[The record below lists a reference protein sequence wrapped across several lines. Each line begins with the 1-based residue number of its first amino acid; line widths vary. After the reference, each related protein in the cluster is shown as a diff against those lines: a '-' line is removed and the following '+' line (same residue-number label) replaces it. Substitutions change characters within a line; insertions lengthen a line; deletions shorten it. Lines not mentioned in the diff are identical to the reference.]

1 MSDRDLRNLYENVR
15 RGDEYHAPKRQTEI
29 YRDVYVEKEEA
40 PAVNIHGDRRGMAP
54 GSAGTQFGSGGIDP
68 RTGQPAGLRYMDDNN
83 LVKIKVPVNN
93 HGFDPG
99 EYYIPVDQL
108 INFAVN
114 NADQT
119 NVYEGIRRHLQNK
132 GYNLKS
138 FQPGHFTGLIYTIL
152 GKGSQGKGF
161 LDYLNSDAGVKL
173 SKVKG
178 GVGDLRT
185 SAVEAGIPEDA
196 LNALMDSKW
205 TDARGSNIGPG
216 EIALALIFKDVSNKR
231 EGTGAGKGGDLS
243 ITIEVDGEG
252 GSMGTEISDLEVKGQ
267 GGRLGQQPARG
278 GVKPVGL
285 QSLYKHVKTVGNFEE
300 KGQEDVGLQTS
311 LQTTADNPSL
321 IDILYN
327 TYQYIEKTRPVIL
340 DSYIA
345 GVFEHLLKPA
355 YEHAFKDDKC
365 KSLIVKAFKSKSAVH
380 LKKAI
385 LYTSVIHY
393 VDHPNHKYRFLLFI
407 DKKQLKYAMLK
418 RDDLITHIYGGDPNE
433 KPAVA
438 ADMNAGVL
446 GTEVTT
452 AQAKGSIPGAGGFS
466 MTTFYPN
473 MVYKFQ

>member
-15 RGDEYHAPKRQTEI
+15 RGDEYVAPKRPVDL
-29 YRDVYVEKEEA
+29 YKDVYVEKDEA
-40 PAVNIHGDRRGMAP
+40 TAVNIHGDRRGMAP
-54 GSAGTQFGSGGIDP
+54 GSASTQFGSGGIDP
-68 RTGQPAGLRYMDDNN
+68 RTGEPAGLRYVTDNN
-83 LVKIKVPVNN
+83 LVKINVKANE

-108 INFAVN
+108 TNFAIN
-114 NADQT
+114 NTDQT
-119 NVYEGIRRHLQNK
+119 NVYEGIKRHLQNK

-152 GKGSQGKGF
+152 GKGAQGKRF
-161 LDYLNSDAGVKL
+161 LDYLNSDTGFEL
-173 SKVKG
+173 SRAPVA
-178 GVGDLRT
+178 DLRT
-185 SAVEAGIPEDA
+185 SAIQAGIPEDA

-231 EGTGAGKGGDLS
+231 EGTGAGRGGDLS
-243 ITIEVDGEG
+243 ITITVSGED

-278 GVKPVGL
+278 GVKPKGLELLYEHIKEVGE
-285 QSLYKHVKTVGNFEE
+285 FENG
-300 KGQEDVGLQTS
+300 GQEDVGLQTS
-311 LQTTADNPSL
+311 LQLTTENPSL
-321 IDILYN
+321 IDILHN
-327 TYQYIEKTRPVIL
+327 TYQYIEQTKPLIL
-340 DSYIA
+340 DSYMS

-355 YEHAFKDDKC
+355 YEHAFKDDVC
-365 KSLIVKAFKSKSAVH
+365 KNMIVEAFRSKSAVH
-380 LKKAI
+380 LKKSI
-385 LYTSVIHY
+385 LYASVVHY
-393 VDHPNHKYRFLLFI
+393 VDFKKHQYKFLLFI

-418 RDDLITHIYGGDPNE
+418 RKDLKQHIYGDN
-433 KPAVA
+433 A

-452 AQAKGSIPGAGGFS
+452 AQATGSIPGAGGFS

-473 MVYKFQ
+473 MVYKF